1 MGFPLLGREGGSEDE
16 EAGPPG
22 AVVQGASGAPPYGII
37 FKVPFVCG
45 RMYAGMSVT
54 LHEHVCYFHY
64 ICCSVTTPKAVKL
77 IIC

>member
-22 AVVQGASGAPPYGII
+22 AVVQGASGAPSYGII
-37 FKVPFVCG
+37 FKDPCVCG
-45 RMYAGMSVT
+45 HMYVGMSVT
-54 LHEHVCYFHY
+54 LYEHVCYFHY
-64 ICCSVTTPKAVKL
+64 ICCSVTILKAVML